1 MPTIK
6 REKIVPYSPQQMF
19 ELVNRVEDYP
29 KFVPYCKSATILSQL
44 PDELRV
50 QLEFAKGALHKSFTT
65 CNRLQENK
73 MIHVRL
79 IDGPFEQ
86 LEGFWQFDAT
96 PEGCHVSLNME
107 FEFSNKLMAIMF
119 GPVFNT
125 VANTLVD
132 VFCQHAGEVFKTA

>member
-19 ELVNRVEDYP
+19 ELVNKVEDYP
-29 KFVPYCKSATILSQL
+29 QFVPYCKSAVILEQM
-44 PDELRV
+44 PEELHV

-65 CNRLQENK
+65 RNRLQENK
-73 MIHVRL
+73 MIHMRL

-86 LEGFWQFDAT
+86 LEGFWQFEET
-96 PEGCHVSLNME
+96 PEGCHITLDME
-107 FEFSNKLMAIMF
+107 FEFSNKWVGMMF

-132 VFCQHAGEVFKTA
+132 VFCERAKQIFKTV